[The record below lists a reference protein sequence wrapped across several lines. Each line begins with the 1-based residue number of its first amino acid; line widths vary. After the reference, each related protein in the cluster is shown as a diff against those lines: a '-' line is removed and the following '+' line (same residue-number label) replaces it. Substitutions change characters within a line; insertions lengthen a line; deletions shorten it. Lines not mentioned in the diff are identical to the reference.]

1 MEEYLAREARPEMEE
16 ENGSPWA
23 QALLRGLSWLVI
35 VLMLGIVLQ
44 VACNALDINPLARF
58 DTALPLLGKAITLNT
73 LLDLQWHLLVI
84 TGLLPA
90 GLVWLSN
97 AHVRV
102 DFFYQPRSDH
112 TKARIDLAGNLLFA
126 LPFLVMIL
134 PAAWDFTTRAWRSD
148 EGSASGGLNDL
159 WLIKAF
165 LPLGM
170 ALLALALAVESL
182 RLLRRAK

>member
-1 MEEYLAREARPEMEE
+1 MRP
-16 ENGSPWA
+16 A
-23 QALLRGLSWLVI
+23 AL
-35 VLMLGIVLQ
+35 VLTG
-44 VACNALDINPLARF
+44 
-58 DTALPLLGKAITLNT
+58 T
-73 LLDLQWHLLVI
+73 HLLVI

-102 DFFYQPRSDH
+102 DFFYQPRSDR

-126 LPFLVMIL
+126 LPFLVMVL
-134 PAAWDFTTRAWRSD
+134 PAAWDFTHRAWRSD

-170 ALLALALAVESL
+170 ALLALALAVETL